1 MNISEIAKLAGVS
14 KAAVSRYLNDGYLS
28 EEKRSA
34 IAKVIEETG
43 YRPMLQAQS
52 LRTRKTRIIGVV
64 LPKINS
70 FSISTVLA
78 GIDSVLE
85 KQGFQI
91 LLADSHNDPDRE
103 LESLRL
109 FAHQRVDGVIL
120 IATVLTAAHR
130 ALLKRMGPV
139 VVVGQRIRGVSCVY
153 HDDYHAFYD
162 MTRLVLQKGC
172 RSLGYIG
179 ALPRD
184 VAVGQE
190 RSRAYHDAVCA
201 AGLED
206 QAEHMVIAEFSIS
219 SGREKAEEIIKRW
232 GPLDALICATDSM
245 AVGALQYLRSRGI
258 RVPEQILL
266 TGQGDSNISEA
277 TTPTITTVRYYYEE
291 SGVSAA
297 RLLLER
303 LETPDTPAKEIKL
316 GYILREKAS
325 TGKAGLDN
333 QTKCSMT

>member
-28 EEKRSA
+28 EEKKQA

-78 GIDSVLE
+78 GIDAVLE

-103 LESLRL
+103 LEYLRL

-120 IATVLTAAHR
+120 IATVLTPAHR
-130 ALLKRMGPV
+130 ALLHRMGPV
-139 VVVGQRIRGVSCVY
+139 VVVGQRLRGVNCVY

-162 MTRLVLQKGC
+162 ITQLAIRKGC
-172 RSLGYIG
+172 RRLGYIG
-179 ALPRD
+179 ALPKD
-184 VAVGQE
+184 VAVGSE
-190 RSRAYHDAVCA
+190 RSRAWQDALTA
-201 AGLED
+201 AGMAD
-206 QAEHMVIAEFSIS
+206 QAGQTAVAEFSIA
-219 SGREKAEEIIKRW
+219 SGREKAAELLDRF
-232 GPLDALICATDSM
+232 GPLDGIICATDSM
-245 AVGALQYLRSRGI
+245 AVGALQTLRSRGI
-258 RVPEQILL
+258 RVPEQMIL
-266 TGQGDSNISEA
+266 TGQGASTITEA
-277 TTPTITTVRYYYEE
+277 TTPTITTIRYFYEE
-291 SGVSAA
+291 SGISAA
-297 RLLLER
+297 RLLLEQ
-303 LETPDTPAKEIKL
+303 LETPDLPAKEIRL
-316 GYILREKAS
+316 SYLLEEKDS
-325 TGKAGLDN
+325 TRN
-333 QTKCSMT
+333 R